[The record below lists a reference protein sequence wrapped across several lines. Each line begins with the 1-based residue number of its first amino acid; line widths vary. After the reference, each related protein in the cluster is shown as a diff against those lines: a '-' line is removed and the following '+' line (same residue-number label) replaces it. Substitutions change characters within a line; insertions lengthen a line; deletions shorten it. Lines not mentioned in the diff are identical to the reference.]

1 MGKRVYQQLY
11 EELREQIT
19 AGALPLGERL
29 PSEREWARRLRV
41 SRETVRQAID
51 QLRRDGLVESRQGS
65 GTYIVRATPLVITGR
80 KGAALLGVIMPD
92 LRWSLYR
99 QLMQGIARQAR
110 QYNLAV
116 LALVHEE
123 RMDHFDDAIR
133 IVIEQGAA
141 AALMVLPRNLR
152 RFDTTRLDQA
162 HIPYVLLS
170 RDDPGVVCDKV
181 VIDNVGIGTTA
192 TRLLLDAGQCT
203 PVFIGPLDYRTA
215 WDRLRGYREALAAA
229 GLPCLSDQVLDT
241 SGGKEPMLQK
251 ATRLL
256 EDLLAKGFTFDG
268 VVAFND
274 EHAATTAQYLVGRGI
289 AIPESV
295 KVVGVDD
302 LELAASCV
310 VPLTTIRL
318 DGVQAGEQAVD
329 LVWYRLQN
337 PDAKPVIEY
346 VPATVIQRQSCP
358 RVVTVGE
365 RALDGGQ
372 TGDLEPE
379 RLRNRG

>member
-1 MGKRVYQQLY
+1 
-11 EELREQIT
+11 
-19 AGALPLGERL
+19 
-29 PSEREWARRLRV
+29 
-41 SRETVRQAID
+41 
-51 QLRRDGLVESRQGS
+51 
-65 GTYIVRATPLVITGR
+65 
-80 KGAALLGVIMPD
+80 
-92 LRWSLYR
+92 
-99 QLMQGIARQAR
+99 
-110 QYNLAV
+110 
-116 LALVHEE
+116 
-123 RMDHFDDAIR
+123 
-133 IVIEQGAA
+133 
-141 AALMVLPRNLR
+141 
-152 RFDTTRLDQA
+152 
-162 HIPYVLLS
+162 
-170 RDDPGVVCDKV
+170 
-181 VIDNVGIGTTA
+181 
-192 TRLLLDAGQCT
+192 
-203 PVFIGPLDYRTA
+203 
-215 WDRLRGYREALAAA
+215 
-229 GLPCLSDQVLDT
+229 
-241 SGGKEPMLQK
+241 MLQK

>member
-1 MGKRVYQQLY
+1 MGKYVYQQLY
-11 EELREQIT
+11 EELRHQIT
-19 AGALPLGERL
+19 AGVLPLGGRL
-29 PSEREWARRLRV
+29 PSEREWARRFGV

-65 GTYIVRATPLVITGR
+65 GTYVVRATPLVRTTHNS
-80 KGAALLGVIMPD
+80 AALLGVIMPD

-110 QYNLAV
+110 QHDLAV

-123 RMDHFDDAIR
+123 RMDYFDDAIR
-133 IVIEQGAA
+133 IVIEQGVV
-141 AALMVLPRNLR
+141 AALIVLPRNLR

-170 RDDPGVVCDKV
+170 RDDPAVVCDKV

-203 PVFIGPLDYRTA
+203 PIFIGPLDYRTA

-241 SGGKEPMLQK
+241 SDGNEPMLQK

-256 EDLLAKGFTFDG
+256 EGLLAKGFAFDG

-274 EHAATTAQYLVGRGI
+274 EHAATTVQCLVRHGV

-318 DGVQAGEQAVD
+318 DGVQAGERAVE
-329 LVWYRLQN
+329 LVWGRLRN
-337 PDAKPVIEY
+337 PNAKPVIEY
-346 VPATVIQRQSCP
+346 VPATVVQRQSCP
-358 RVVTVGE
+358 GVVTVSE
-365 RALDGGQ
+365 RILEGGP
-372 TGDLEPE
+372 TGDLESE
-379 RLRNRG
+379 LVTKRR

>member
-1 MGKRVYQQLY
+1 
-11 EELREQIT
+11 
-19 AGALPLGERL
+19 
-29 PSEREWARRLRV
+29 
-41 SRETVRQAID
+41 
-51 QLRRDGLVESRQGS
+51 
-65 GTYIVRATPLVITGR
+65 
-80 KGAALLGVIMPD
+80 
-92 LRWSLYR
+92 
-99 QLMQGIARQAR
+99 MQGIARQAR